1 MKKGV
6 LSTVAFILALAAFSA
21 YLLLDTFII
30 ARDGDA
36 IVSMGDVT
44 VPERVRVRMRRPI
57 RAAVR

>member
-6 LSTVAFILALAAFSA
+6 LSTVAFILALTAFSA

-36 IVSMGDVT
+36 IESMGRADL
-44 VPERVRVRMRRPI
+44 PHARAERE
-57 RAAVR
+57 